1 MKKILFSL
9 VFFITSLLSNELQ
22 EAIDNASEGSIITLS
37 KGEYHGNIVINK
49 ALVIDGIDKKAK
61 IIGDGK
67 GSVISI
73 KKSNV
78 VIKNLSI
85 ENSGFSVE
93 KIDSAIHAKEVNNIT
108 IENNHISDSLF
119 GINFEQVNR
128 SKIVDNFITSKDLEL
143 GIRGDGIRLWNS
155 HDNQLFANRLYKS
168 RDFVLWYSSGNNIEN
183 NYGSYNR
190 YSLHFM
196 YAGRNMV
203 RNNFFEYNSVGI
215 FFMYSSGTIAIG
227 NTVKNS
233 LGAFGVGIGMKDS
246 SDFTLLENNLI
257 YNPRGLYLDQSPY
270 HPRTVNVFERNNIL
284 YNSSG
289 VQFQVS
295 RERSIFKENV
305 IKGNIEPVVSDTPRN
320 NLDIND
326 WSGNYWDMYEGF
338 DKNGDGY
345 GDISYKYYVYVDK
358 LWFYNLNVK
367 FFYGSVIMDLLNFLA
382 KFIPF
387 SEPELLAV
395 DNKPMMEYKIAK

>member
-233 LGAFGVGIGMKDS
+233 LGAFGV
-246 SDFTLLENNLI
+246 
-257 YNPRGLYLDQSPY
+257 
-270 HPRTVNVFERNNIL
+270 
-284 YNSSG
+284 
-289 VQFQVS
+289 
-295 RERSIFKENV
+295 
-305 IKGNIEPVVSDTPRN
+305 
-320 NLDIND
+320 
-326 WSGNYWDMYEGF
+326 
-338 DKNGDGY
+338 
-345 GDISYKYYVYVDK
+345 
-358 LWFYNLNVK
+358 
-367 FFYGSVIMDLLNFLA
+367 
-382 KFIPF
+382 
-387 SEPELLAV
+387 
-395 DNKPMMEYKIAK
+395 